1 MAKKRKLGDISQ
13 SSELL
18 IEPIWDQKH
27 LKKNRLSHIHFNLK
41 RRALIIGLTHFTYL

>member
-27 LKKNRLSHIHFNLK
+27 FKKTDCLMYT
-41 RRALIIGLTHFTYL
+41 LIWKDMPW

>member
-27 LKKNRLSHIHFNLK
+27 LKKTDC
-41 RRALIIGLTHFTYL
+41 LIYTLIWKDMPW